1 MIGTQRWQY
10 IHFKILRSNY
20 TLNYFVGMISYENL
34 TNRKYTYVLGTPEV
48 FINGRG
54 SSDKVDRHQMLRYQN
69 IINT

>member
-20 TLNYFVGMISYENL
+20 TLNYFVRMISYENL
-34 TNRKYTYVLGTPEV
+34 TNRKYTYVLGTPQV
-48 FINGRG
+48 LLTVGG
-54 SSDKVDRHQMLRYQN
+54 SSDKVDKHQMLRYQN